1 MKNRAHE
8 HRSKRLPCIL
18 VAAELWVV
26 KGREK
31 APVAGGGPVP
41 ALPQATVALQMKK
54 RPERGEG
61 GPRPRAPPGGAARG
75 HLGSAQSLLSSGD
88 GDTPSEASLPRARPL
103 TTKAPCGAALGGV

>member
-18 VAAELWVV
+18 VAVELWVV

-41 ALPQATVALQMKK
+41 ALPQAAVALQMKK
-54 RPERGEG
+54 RPE
-61 GPRPRAPPGGAARG
+61 
-75 HLGSAQSLLSSGD
+75 
-88 GDTPSEASLPRARPL
+88 
-103 TTKAPCGAALGGV
+103 